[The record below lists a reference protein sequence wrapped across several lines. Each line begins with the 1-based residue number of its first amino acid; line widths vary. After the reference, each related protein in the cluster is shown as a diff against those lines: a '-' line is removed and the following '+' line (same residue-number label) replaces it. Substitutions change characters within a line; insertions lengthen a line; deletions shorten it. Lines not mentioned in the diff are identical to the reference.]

1 MFLQANRDPR
11 MGNVY
16 TRFLQD
22 WNSATAGGLLVHF
35 SDCWGVFGS
44 LEYISQ
50 PRTQAPK
57 YDALMRWIE
66 QDPVTR

>member
-1 MFLQANRDPR
+1 

-16 TRFLQD
+16 TRFLQG

-35 SDCWGVFGS
+35 TDCWSAFGT

-50 PRTQAPK
+50 PRSQAPK

-66 QDPVTR
+66 QDPNPGVPPGR